1 MVKSI
6 LGKVLWILILIIG
19 FGLVLIFTAWHPFS
33 MAAGGGDKVEITVQ
47 DIRIELKEISELS
60 TYEGE
65 YTVSLSA
72 DETRTILGGIK
83 LDFATNSIAISADG
97 VVKVGYDFSKI
108 GVKIEESTIYITLPE
123 AQIND
128 NYIIWNTVECNEKNN
143 IFNPIEFE
151 QYQQLISEMEQ
162 KGLEDAEARGIY
174 ISAEDSIKNII
185 STFLSKFEG
194 YEIVFE

>member
-6 LGKVLWILILIIG
+6 LGKVLWILILVIG
-19 FGLVLIFTAWHPFS
+19 FGVLLIFTAWHPFS
-33 MAAGGGDKVEITVQ
+33 LAADSDDAVVITVQ
-47 DIRIELKEISELS
+47 DIRTELKEISELS

-83 LDFATNSIAISADG
+83 LDFAKNSIAISADG
-97 VVKVGYDFSKI
+97 VVKVGYDFSKV
-108 GVKIEESTIYITLPE
+108 GVKIEDSIIYISLPE
-123 AQIND
+123 PQIND
-128 NYIIWNTVECNEKNN
+128 NYLIWDTVDCREKNN

-151 QYQQLISEMEQ
+151 QYHELIAEMEQ
-162 KGLEDAEARGIY
+162 KGLEDAEAKGIY
-174 ISAEDSIKNII
+174 ASAEDSIKNII